1 MLLDLIT
8 KNKAKELVKQEVQ
21 AINEEMWQ
29 ELDRINN
36 KILRLEEDIKIIYER
51 FK

>member
-21 AINEEMWQ
+21 AINEEMWK
-29 ELDRINN
+29 EIDRINN